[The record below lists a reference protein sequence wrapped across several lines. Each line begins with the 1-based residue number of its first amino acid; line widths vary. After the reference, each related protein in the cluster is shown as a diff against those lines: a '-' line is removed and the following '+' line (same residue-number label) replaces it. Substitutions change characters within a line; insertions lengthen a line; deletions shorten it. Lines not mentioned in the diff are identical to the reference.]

1 MQAKV
6 LTAACL
12 SLALSALLTSRAAE
26 DPPADPTLAH
36 DQAKAVGEAVKR
48 DAKVIAEAAKTGAK
62 QVAAAAKEVAA
73 ATQEGAQQVGAT
85 AKKGAE
91 KAKAAVKGE
100 KPPSPSS
107 EKTPAP

>member
-1 MQAKV
+1 MKAKALV
-6 LTAACL
+6 TAWVGL
-12 SLALSALLTSRAAE
+12 GLSALLTVRADE

-48 DAKVIAEAAKTGAK
+48 DAKVIADAAKTGAK

-100 KPPSPSS
+100 KPP
-107 EKTPAP
+107 PAPPDKPPAP

>member
-1 MQAKV
+1 MKAKV
-6 LTAACL
+6 LIAVCL
-12 SLALSALLTSRAAE
+12 SLALPALLTARAAE

-48 DAKVIAEAAKTGAK
+48 DAKVIADAAKTGAK

-85 AKKGAE
+85 AKKGAQR
-91 KAKAAVKGE
+91 AKAAVKGE
-100 KPPSPSS
+100 KPPPTPP

>member
-1 MQAKV
+1 MKTKV
-6 LTAACL
+6 LIAAWAG
-12 SLALSALLTSRAAE
+12 LALSALLSARAAE

-48 DAKVIAEAAKTGAK
+48 DAKVIADAAKTGAK

-91 KAKAAVKGE
+91 RAKAAVKGE
-100 KPPSPSS
+100 KPPSPP
-107 EKTPAP
+107 EKKPAP